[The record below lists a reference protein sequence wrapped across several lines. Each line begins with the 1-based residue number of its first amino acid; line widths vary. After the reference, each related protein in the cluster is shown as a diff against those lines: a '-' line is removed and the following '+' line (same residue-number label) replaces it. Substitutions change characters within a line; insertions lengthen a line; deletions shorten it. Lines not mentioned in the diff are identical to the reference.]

1 VALAGS
7 SSVLCDGTL
16 GTFNALVNLARCL
29 GRFLCQSSFLNFFV
43 WLASL
48 THVNLPNMNVK
59 HLAQERLFR
68 KTIAYEI
75 KSHSRAK
82 RAPRT
87 QEVMFRLG
95 FQD

>member
-1 VALAGS
+1 MALAGRWF
-7 SSVLCDGTL
+7 GTL
-16 GTFNALVNLARCL
+16 RRHPWHLQCIGTIARL